1 MQNTAGAALTGYWTQ
16 LWQNG
21 VSVASGNTP
30 ATYTLVNRQT
40 YAIEEDGY
48 GSSAFDHWLDN
59 GSTNF
64 MRDITITSNTS
75 LVAVLKC

>member
-16 LWQNG
+16 LWQSG
-21 VSVASGNTP
+21 VTIASGYTP
-30 ATYTLVNRQT
+30 ATYTLANGQLYT
-40 YAIEEDGY
+40 IEADGY
-48 GSSAFDHWLDN
+48 GSCTFDHWLDN

-64 MRDITITSNTS
+64 MRDISITTNTS

>member
-21 VSVASGNTP
+21 VTVASGYTP
-30 ATYTLVNRQT
+30 ATYTLVNGQLYT
-40 YAIEEDGY
+40 IEADGY
-48 GSSAFDHWLDN
+48 GSCAFDHWLDN
-59 GSTNF
+59 GSTNN
-64 MRDITITSNTS
+64 MRDITVTSNTS